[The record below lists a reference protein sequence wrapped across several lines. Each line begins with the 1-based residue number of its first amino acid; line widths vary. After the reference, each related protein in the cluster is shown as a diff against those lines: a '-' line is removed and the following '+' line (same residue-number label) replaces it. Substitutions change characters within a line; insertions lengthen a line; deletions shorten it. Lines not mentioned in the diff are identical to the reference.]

1 MRKQH
6 AFVLGLMSAVLAGA
20 AWANVTD
27 TISFKATVN
36 SEKTTE
42 LAKADPD
49 ENLRDSAQNVE
60 FRLYDS
66 ATSTNTLWA
75 RKITVAV
82 DSNLVFYVDLKDTEG
97 NLIAGAAKQKLV
109 DALDVCARTSSSV
122 WVGWT
127 FPGATEAPRLEL
139 VRYPWAFMTNKA
151 KTVGKAKCTAVTA
164 MDLKVTNGA
173 SATNRIYKLT
183 TDELIKNDVKLK
195 MVTTDAIISSFILT
209 GGINGFRQV
218 AESGDEKERIDLKT
232 EMVNDTMV
240 LRSHTISGISG
251 LKTISV
257 RAVPYDTKLAND
269 RSENLGFIQT
279 LGAANDK

>member
-1 MRKQH
+1 MRKEH
-6 AFVLGLMSAVLAGA
+6 AFVICLVSFVLALG

-27 TISFKATVN
+27 AISFKATVN
-36 SEKTTE
+36 SESST
-42 LAKADPD
+42 ASDD
-49 ENLRDSAQNVE
+49 DLRDSAQNVE

-66 ATSTNTLWA
+66 ATFENALWA
-75 RKITVAV
+75 RKIAVAV

-97 NLIAGAAKQKLV
+97 NLIAGAEKQKLV

-139 VRYPWAFMTNKA
+139 VRYPWAFMTDKA

-164 MDLKVTNGA
+164 KDLKVTNGP
-173 SATNRIYKLT
+173 SATNRIFKLT
-183 TDELIKNDVKLK
+183 TDEIIKNNVKLK
-195 MVTTDAIISSFILT
+195 MVTKDSVISAFTLT
-209 GGINGFRQV
+209 GGLNGFRQV
-218 AESGDEKERIDLKT
+218 SDSGDEGERIDLKK

-251 LKTISV
+251 LKTFSV
-257 RAVPYDTKLAND
+257 RAVPYDTKLASD
-269 RSENLGFIQT
+269 RSENAGFIQT
-279 LGAANDK
+279 LGAAAEKK